1 MMIKIYIFAPH
12 MKQIILTS
20 LLLVAIVPAVAQTA
34 DRLEYPLWPLEKG
47 TSLSVYADKAYI
59 RSSPSV
65 KGSIVDSLLPGS
77 QVIVDE
83 VITAAPLTMK
93 GLTAAWL
100 KTHYTTGNKEV
111 KGYVWVGLLALNA
124 ITKDGTTF
132 IYGLEKRTVLS
143 ETGETLTVR
152 IKALDKD
159 HRILDMKEWTVPGGE
174 NARSSESKLLG
185 EMGLD
190 SVKEIFR
197 VNFSGDAC
205 GLPTDYYYFGWN
217 GSQLLPL
224 PGKTNTFDAGA
235 FAYTETLIF
244 PKEVGGQPGKVLKLI
259 VTEEYGEDGETVEN
273 KTVKKEV
280 YTWDGNKATKQ

>member
-1 MMIKIYIFAPH
+1 MRIKKHIFAPH

-20 LLLVAIVPAVAQTA
+20 LLLAAMAPAIAQTA
-34 DRLEYPLWPLEKG
+34 DRLEYPLWQLEKG

-59 RSSPSV
+59 RSTPSV

-77 QVIVDE
+77 PVVVDE
-83 VITAAPLTMK
+83 VITASPLTMK
-93 GLTAAWL
+93 GLTTAWL
-100 KTHYTTGNKEV
+100 KTHYTAGGKEV
-111 KGYVWVGLLALNA
+111 KGYVWVGLLALNTL
-124 ITKDGTTF
+124 TKDGTTF
-132 IYGLEKRTVLS
+132 VYGLEKRTVLS
-143 ETGETLTVR
+143 ETEETLTVR
-152 IKALDKD
+152 VKALDKD
-159 HRILDMKEWTVPGGE
+159 HHILDMKEWTVPGGE

-197 VNFSGDAC
+197 LNFSGDAC

-217 GSQLLPL
+217 GSKLLPL
-224 PGKTNTFDAGA
+224 PGKTNTSDAGA

-244 PKEVGGQPGKVLKLI
+244 PKEPGGQPGKILKLM
-259 VTEEYGEDGETVEN
+259 VTEQYGEDGETVES
-273 KTVKKEV
+273 KTVEREV